1 MMKKLKPKIRIAI
14 SGKSGCGNS
23 TISKLTAARLGLK
36 MINYTF
42 HSIAEERQMDFKTFY
57 KLADADGSWDL
68 YLDKRQV
75 ELAEDGDCV
84 LGSRLAVWMLKNA
97 DLKVF
102 LDEIVK
108 PLCVARALDVER
120 WDELPRRP
128 VPSYQVLAERI
139 GYGDGKSVQDQL
151 RLYFELK
158 RMK

>member
-1 MMKKLKPKIRIAI
+1 M
-14 SGKSGCGNS
+14 S
-23 TISKLTAARLGLK
+23 AARALLPRWLAA
-36 MINYTF
+36 
-42 HSIAEERQMDFKTFY
+42 HPERQRE
-57 KLADADGSWDL
+57 GC
-68 YLDKRQV
+68 
-75 ELAEDGDCV
+75 EI
-84 LGSRLAVWMLKNA
+84 

-108 PLCVARALDVER
+108 PLCVARALGVER

-128 VPSYQVLAERI
+128 VPSFQVLAERI